1 MTLGFV
7 CSTSVNL
14 KWMLLLG
21 ISRINSPNKI
31 VSLSPLQSFSPGW
44 TQSVLSGSSLGT
56 QTHSPFL
63 LPSEVSAYPSWWW
76 CWILRHSGP
85 LTHLGFQVWM
95 VERHFPFTPNLFSL
109 FSGLLPVW
117 SVSSRSELC
126 DWRASQPLLLLL
138 TDFSQLLLSFF
149 SAGSASSLPLLSPCW
164 MIPLLCDPSRTTSA
178 ISLCLETES
187 LTRVIS
193 LKGWVTWQQCV
204 FLKGL
209 QCSVTMENRNRKWY
223 ICVKWLS

>member
-14 KWMLLLG
+14 KWMG

-63 LPSEVSAYPSWWW
+63 LPSKVSAYPSW
-76 CWILRHSGP
+76 CCCCILRHSGP
-85 LTHLGFQVWM
+85 LTHIGFQVGM
-95 VERHFPFTPNLFSL
+95 VEWHVPFTPNLSSL
-109 FSGLLPVW
+109 FSGLLPV
-117 SVSSRSELC
+117 
-126 DWRASQPLLLLL
+126 
-138 TDFSQLLLSFF
+138 LSFF
-149 SAGSASSLPLLSPCW
+149 SAGSASSLPLLSPRW
-164 MIPLLCDPSRTTSA
+164 MIPLSCDPSRTTSA

-187 LTRVIS
+187 STRVIS

-209 QCSVTMENRNRKWY
+209 PCSVTMENRNRKWY
-223 ICVKWLS
+223 SCVKWLS